1 MNKNKP
7 VRLHKKEPLTVEYE
21 ETTVILTGAIFILT
35 LVVLAF
41 VIGTDSLNY
50 LFWSCIWMV
59 RPLRTVRKT
68 FNNYTS
74 ETEAELEEL
83 SKLKL
88 MVANGSITKKEIQLS
103 IDRPEAIEVRI
114 YNLSNFSTNTYSDF
128 NKRIKSL
135 VE

>member
-1 MNKNKP
+1 
-7 VRLHKKEPLTVEYE
+7 
-21 ETTVILTGAIFILT
+21 
-35 LVVLAF
+35 
-41 VIGTDSLNY
+41 
-50 LFWSCIWMV
+50 MV

-74 ETEAELEEL
+74 EAEAELEEL

-88 MVANGSITKKEIQLS
+88 MVANGSISKKEIQLS

>member
-1 MNKNKP
+1 
-7 VRLHKKEPLTVEYE
+7 
-21 ETTVILTGAIFILT
+21 
-35 LVVLAF
+35 
-41 VIGTDSLNY
+41 
-50 LFWSCIWMV
+50 MV
-59 RPLRTVRKT
+59 RPFRTVRKT

-74 ETEAELEEL
+74 EAEAELEEL

-88 MVANGSITKKEIQLS
+88 MVANGRISKKEIQLS

>member
-1 MNKNKP
+1 
-7 VRLHKKEPLTVEYE
+7 
-21 ETTVILTGAIFILT
+21 
-35 LVVLAF
+35 
-41 VIGTDSLNY
+41 
-50 LFWSCIWMV
+50 MV
-59 RPLRTVRKT
+59 RSVRTVRKT

-74 ETEAELEEL
+74 EAEAELEEL
-83 SKLKL
+83 SKFKL

-103 IDRPEAIEVRI
+103 IDRPEAIEVII

>member
-1 MNKNKP
+1 
-7 VRLHKKEPLTVEYE
+7 
-21 ETTVILTGAIFILT
+21 
-35 LVVLAF
+35 
-41 VIGTDSLNY
+41 
-50 LFWSCIWMV
+50 MV

>member
-1 MNKNKP
+1 
-7 VRLHKKEPLTVEYE
+7 
-21 ETTVILTGAIFILT
+21 
-35 LVVLAF
+35 
-41 VIGTDSLNY
+41 
-50 LFWSCIWMV
+50 MV
-59 RPLRTVRKT
+59 RPLRTVKKT

-74 ETEAELEEL
+74 EAEAELEEL

>member
-1 MNKNKP
+1 
-7 VRLHKKEPLTVEYE
+7 
-21 ETTVILTGAIFILT
+21 
-35 LVVLAF
+35 
-41 VIGTDSLNY
+41 
-50 LFWSCIWMV
+50 MV
-59 RPLRTVRKT
+59 RPVRTVRKT

-74 ETEAELEEL
+74 EAEAELEEL
-83 SKLKL
+83 SNFKL
-88 MVANGSITKKEIQLS
+88 MVANGSISKKEIQLS